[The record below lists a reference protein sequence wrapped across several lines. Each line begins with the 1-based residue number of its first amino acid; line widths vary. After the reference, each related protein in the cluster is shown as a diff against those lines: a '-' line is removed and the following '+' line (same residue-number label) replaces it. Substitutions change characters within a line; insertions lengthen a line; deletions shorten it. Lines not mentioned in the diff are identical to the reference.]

1 MDYIKLT
8 CAKPREKFLTELL
21 MAILGSI
28 GFESF
33 EETEDR
39 IFAYIPQKDYNSSL
53 IAGINF
59 YSDIKP
65 KEELVKDQNWNAVWE
80 SNYNSVLI
88 ADRVYIKAPFH
99 EDRED
104 VDYQIE
110 INPKMA
116 FGTAHHETT
125 ALIIEYLLEEENNLK
140 KKTILDMGCGT
151 GVLGILA
158 VMEGAKQVLAVDNDK
173 WSYESTLENA
183 EINNTPMVEVLL
195 GDATLLPG
203 QEMFDIVLANIN
215 KNILLNDMAAY
226 ERCLKSDG
234 FIFFSGFYENDL
246 EDIKQKAGSLG
257 LTYNNHKVKN
267 NWTAAKFSK

>member
-1 MDYIKLT
+1 
-8 CAKPREKFLTELL
+8 
-21 MAILGSI
+21 
-28 GFESF
+28 
-33 EETEDR
+33 
-39 IFAYIPQKDYNSSL
+39 
-53 IAGINF
+53 
-59 YSDIKP
+59 
-65 KEELVKDQNWNAVWE
+65 
-80 SNYNSVLI
+80 
-88 ADRVYIKAPFH
+88 
-99 EDRED
+99 
-104 VDYQIE
+104 
-110 INPKMA
+110 MA